1 MENPLRLIE
10 PSESD
15 VPVWTVSADGLESW
29 LDAQTAPVAD
39 WVRRHRFEAKPG
51 VHLTVPGDA
60 GAAAGV
66 VLGVSPTPLTC
77 GIARGCPVGWGRDP
91 IAWML
96 PPNAPPRRP
105 WAGPWV
111 VTNSSVTRRPG
122 TPAMGPPTRFWRGR
136 KAPTGLT

>member
-60 GAAAGV
+60 GAVVGV
-66 VLGVSPTPLTC
+66 VLGVT
-77 GIARGCPVGWGRDP
+77 DP
-91 IAWML
+91 IDLWDSAGLSGGLGPGSYRLDVTPERATQAALGWALGCYEFKRYKAAGDSGDGAAHSILAW
-96 PPNAPPRRP
+96 PQGA
-105 WAGPWV
+105 
-111 VTNSSVTRRPG
+111 
-122 TPAMGPPTRFWRGR
+122 
-136 KAPTGLT
+136 TGLT